1 MDLPTL
7 RAKCPSGRI
16 GRVRSRRRL
25 LLALLVYVT
34 LDLSLPSMPGAF
46 VFDPG
51 DSVESVQLGRMRAA
65 IDVASALPLARDAA
79 VVVRSEVVRP
89 LVVPTW
95 DLARTPRR
103 IPASLP
109 RATIAPA
116 SPSEDPH

>member
-1 MDLPTL
+1 
-7 RAKCPSGRI
+7 
-16 GRVRSRRRL
+16 V
-25 LLALLVYVT
+25 LVYVT

-46 VFDPG
+46 VFDAG
-51 DSVESVQLGRMRAA
+51 DSVESVQLSRTRTAV
-65 IDVASALPLARDAA
+65 DVASALPLARDAA
-79 VVVRSEVVRP
+79 GVVRPEIVRP

-116 SPSEDPH
+116 PPSEDPH